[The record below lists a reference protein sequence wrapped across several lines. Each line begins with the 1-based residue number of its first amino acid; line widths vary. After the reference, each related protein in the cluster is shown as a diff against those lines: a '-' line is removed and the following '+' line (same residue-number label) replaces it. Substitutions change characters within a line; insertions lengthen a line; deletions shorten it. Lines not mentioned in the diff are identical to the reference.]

1 MSKSWIAY
9 IMIANLNLLL
19 AEIILDRNESK
30 VDTENT
36 EFNTS
41 RSLQSVKYGMTFGY
55 GGVVLST
62 GQEIFG
68 AHCWSDTWAYQA
80 TNGGCGSYSGDT
92 PCTMSLP
99 ILCIKKMNFKRPCY
113 RLHADPYYLGW
124 SEGYLQLTTL

>member
-68 AHCWSDTWAYQA
+68 AHCWSNT
-80 TNGGCGSYSGDT
+80 
-92 PCTMSLP
+92 
-99 ILCIKKMNFKRPCY
+99 
-113 RLHADPYYLGW
+113 
-124 SEGYLQLTTL
+124 